1 MNNKPIVP
9 GRVVFA
15 FILERYNL
23 KSAEKYGKVAFAIES
38 KNPPSPFQGSELAES
53 MDRGLRKL
61 AFNPQSDWIALCGPL
76 FHIATMVSII
86 SARGTNYI
94 KFLIFDAKYE
104 RYVERRILLTN
115 INIERE
121 KDLLL
126 HSAIAQPA
134 SPELNISIPNETLTT

>member
-1 MNNKPIVP
+1 
-9 GRVVFA
+9 
-15 FILERYNL
+15 
-23 KSAEKYGKVAFAIES
+23 
-38 KNPPSPFQGSELAES
+38 
-53 MDRGLRKL
+53 
-61 AFNPQSDWIALCGPL
+61 
-76 FHIATMVSII
+76 MVSII